1 MVIFHSYAMLVY
13 QRVKSIESQSL
24 KDFLF
29 LFPNK
34 KDDWWHNDFWCPPTH
49 MFFVLHVVSV
59 RIHPNIE
66 HCNAFSQWCIRI
78 KDLNRRKFMT
88 NAGSVGWWTPNC
100 FAEGNSDCRLYP
112 NTRNGGKT
120 GEKGTVKW
128 PFSWDQFPFLWLSF
142 TYKRPEWSSWET
154 RLTDK
159 QGCNPFTVGYL
170 LQLLDSHDVPS
181 SKPVFWRYSIY
192 IHFVGLMSHF
202 FLISKDV
209 MCQVV
214 QMNSRLLPSNSH
226 FWFPPGKSMEYVLTS
241 GNHCNKP
248 QNSSVIKFADNIG
261 CHRIQWFVSNGIPH
275 QPQIIF
281 SWWKICRH
289 KPHKISPYYIPLKS
303 VHKNLPENLPTFW

>member
-142 TYKRPEWSSWET
+142 TYEKGRNDHHGRQDSLISRVAIHLLWDIYCSFWIPMMYHPANLFSGDIPFISISWVLCLIFSSFPKT
-154 RLTDK
+154 SCVKL
-159 QGCNPFTVGYL
+159 
-170 LQLLDSHDVPS
+170 
-181 SKPVFWRYSIY
+181 SKWTPVF
-192 IHFVGLMSHF
+192 FPQTP
-202 FLISKDV
+202 ISG
-209 MCQVV
+209 
-214 QMNSRLLPSNSH
+214 S
-226 FWFPPGKSMEYVLTS
+226 PPGNLWNM
-241 GNHCNKP
+241 
-248 QNSSVIKFADNIG
+248 
-261 CHRIQWFVSNGIPH
+261 
-275 QPQIIF
+275 
-281 SWWKICRH
+281 SWRRAITATN
-289 KPHKISPYYIPLKS
+289 LKT
-303 VHKNLPENLPTFW
+303 VPW